1 MIGPPNAAG
10 GSANAAHHKLTSTR
24 ILVPPAATINR
35 IRQREA
41 GRLLA
46 EYWRTGD
53 PKHLAAFCRHFIAMR
68 ADEARAAQ

>member
-24 ILVPPAATINR
+24 ILLPPAATINR

-53 PKHLAAFCRHFIAMR
+53 PKHLYAFCRHVAATRTQIKN
-68 ADEARAAQ
+68 AAQ